1 MKPDTASFLLLALLA
16 AAPAH
21 AEEHIVDD
29 SDGSPWFTTSGDD
42 WTTWGT
48 NGYGYDSSDS
58 SYHYLSHTVG
68 GDDRRGTATWQA
80 ELQQAG
86 TWHIETW
93 FRRTENRTHDADH
106 VVTDGLGVETWISID
121 QEGEGASDWV
131 SLGEYWCEDGF
142 GGCVVTLDGTDD
154 DDSDEANAMRFTLV
168 STDDTSTEIEPCSE
182 VPEPGTHL
190 VDFSASSASG
200 SGWESAFNATAE
212 ADGDEAESPN
222 VDAGEVLQATGF
234 DICDPR
240 GEETIDNVT
249 LAVKARTQYD
259 SGTYALQLLLD
270 AGGSA
275 STVFTGTTST
285 WHEAD
290 ISEDQDWTWTELA
303 ELRAQ
308 VSLYD
313 HPGGARDSDAWVDAF
328 RLRVTYSTAS
338 GTSHDTGSLEE
349 TGGDDTGVSGGSG
362 SDTSNT
368 GTAGE
373 EVPDTGRES
382 GDEGRA
388 PSYSARTGCN
398 ASGAV
403 STGFAWLG
411 LLFFTGLRE
420 RRG

>member
-1 MKPDTASFLLLALLA
+1 MQYDAATFLSLSLLA

-21 AEEHIVDD
+21 AEEHIIDD
-29 SDGSPWFTTSGDD
+29 SDGAPGFITSGDD

-86 TWHIETW
+86 TWQIETW
-93 FRRTENRTHDADH
+93 FRRTENRSRDADH
-106 VVTDGLGVETWISID
+106 VVTDGLGAETWITID
-121 QEGEGASDWV
+121 QEGEGASGWV

-168 STDDTSTEIEPCSE
+168 SLDDTSVETDPCGE
-182 VPEPGTHL
+182 TQQPGTHT
-190 VDFSASSASG
+190 VDFFASSASG
-200 SGWESAFNATAE
+200 SGWESASSATGE

-222 VDAGEVLQATGF
+222 VDEGEVLQATGF
-234 DICDPR
+234 DICDPK

-249 LAVKARTQYD
+249 LAVKAQTQYD

-275 STVFTGTTST
+275 STVFSGTTST
-285 WHEAD
+285 WHEVD
-290 ISEDQDWTWTELA
+290 ISEDRDWTWTGLA
-303 ELRAQ
+303 SLSAQ

-313 HPGGARDSDAWVDAF
+313 HPGGARDSDAWVDSF
-328 RLRVTYSTAS
+328 RLRVTYSTVS
-338 GTSHDTGSLEE
+338 GTSNDTGTVDEYW
-349 TGGDDTGVSGGSG
+349 GGDTGVSGGSG
-362 SDTSNT
+362 DEVSNT
-368 GTAGE
+368 
-373 EVPDTGRES
+373 DTGQA
-382 GDEGRA
+382 GDSAEGNA
-388 PSYSARTGCN
+388 PWTGCN
-398 ASGAV
+398 ALGALPIG
-403 STGFAWLG
+403 SAWLG
-411 LLFFTGLRE
+411 LLFFTGI
-420 RRG
+420 RRKRC